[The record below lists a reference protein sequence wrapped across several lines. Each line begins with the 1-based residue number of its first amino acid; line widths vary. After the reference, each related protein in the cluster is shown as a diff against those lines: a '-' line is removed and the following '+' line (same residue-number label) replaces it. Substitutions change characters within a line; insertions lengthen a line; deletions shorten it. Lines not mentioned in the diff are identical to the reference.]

1 MLSVIKL
8 SVVMLNVA
16 APSKHL
22 RYFHLDFATK
32 TASVNGTLEKT
43 IACTDVIDIFIKLL
57 KLRRK
62 KTFII
67 FFFKKRGKKHENRLK
82 PKNLLKRTFFIFI
95 HLQFS
100 ITYIKCSLQYLV
112 IMQAYISMV

>member
-8 SVVMLNVA
+8 SVVMLNVS
-16 APSKHL
+16 APSKLL
-22 RYFHLDFATK
+22 RFLHRDFATK

-67 FFFKKRGKKHENRLK
+67 FFLLKKRKKHE
-82 PKNLLKRTFFIFI
+82 TG
-95 HLQFS
+95 
-100 ITYIKCSLQYLV
+100 
-112 IMQAYISMV
+112 